1 MHERARNAYKD
12 VPRKLEWKRLLGVH
26 KRGQGNIEIRKSL
39 YIIIHLFV
47 NNKVKLMLTYKYHK
61 MIVSN
66 DWE

>member
-1 MHERARNAYKD
+1 
-12 VPRKLEWKRLLGVH
+12 
-26 KRGQGNIEIRKSL
+26 
-39 YIIIHLFV
+39 LFV